1 MGMRKGNP
9 TESVDLI
16 VKSLLAMGASK
27 RVSPKPFL
35 IIYNRAE
42 NDMRLICDD
51 AASTVKF

>member
-1 MGMRKGNP
+1 MRKGNP